1 VYELRERS
9 EKGAEMKAFL
19 AGVKRWW
26 LRRFRGVVKPPA
38 GQQGTTWQQ
47 HPMTRIGELA
57 FACKCGNVM
66 VWSQSDY
73 VIRAQEHVD
82 GCAGLMDTS
91 THRIADLAKTRI
103 MDLQVCQCPVTDAR
117 YIKICPQCHTGHW
130 KQAK

>member
-9 EKGAEMKAFL
+9 EKGAEMNTFL

-26 LRRFRGVVKPPA
+26 MRRFRGVVKPPH
-38 GQQGTTWQQ
+38 GQAGTTWKQWPAWRFVFTCACGTQ
-47 HPMTRIGELA
+47 LA
-57 FACKCGNVM
+57 FCKEN
-66 VWSQSDY
+66 Y
-73 VIRAQEHVD
+73 VIRAQEHIE
-82 GCAGLMDTS
+82 GCAGLMDTT
-91 THRIADLAKTRI
+91 THRIADLATTRI